1 LKKHTSKKPTRLR
14 QAEHAR
20 HFAIKIFFAVLAS
33 IIFSTSSFAQ
43 DANNV
48 PLPKKIRGYKVHNEI
63 IKINLPDNGN
73 AVAKRAIVELDD
85 PVLKDVSFSGVIF
98 SIDAEITSLEQSGSI
113 DRVSFY
119 DLKVNGIPVSV
130 KDIEEKFTFKEDE
143 PFRLP
148 KPAEIELSAS
158 SIVQAG
164 WKEIR
169 EKKEKW
175 LITGR
180 IFVFGKFRR
189 YGFNFKRAV
198 PVDVSI
204 EIDNPLFSK

>member
-1 LKKHTSKKPTRLR
+1 VRSIT
-14 QAEHAR
+14 
-20 HFAIKIFFAVLAS
+20 KIFLAALILIAFAFTL
-33 IIFSTSSFAQ
+33 FAQ
-43 DANNV
+43 DANDT

-63 IKINLPDNGN
+63 IKINLPDERE
-73 AVAKRAIVELDD
+73 AKEKRALVELDD
-85 PVLKDVSFSGVIF
+85 PVLKDVSFSGIVF

-119 DLKVNGIPVSV
+119 DFKVNGIPVSI
-130 KDIEEKFTFKEDE
+130 KDLDEDISFKKDE
-143 PFRLP
+143 SFRLP
-148 KPAEIELSAS
+148 KSAEVELSTAG
-158 SIVQAG
+158 IVQAA
-164 WKEIR
+164 WKETR

-204 EIDNPLFSK
+204 EIDNPLISK